1 MDGIG
6 QEEVGETFM
15 NKRMTLPRRPWSPAC
30 RLSRVQSD
38 PTGPLIEA
46 YSQDNFGHS
55 QTDGCPHAHARLSK
69 GARLEALT
77 RTWQIGKRHLT
88 DFLGPYAAGCCACLP
103 CTFDDQQTEHSRA
116 RVTLG
121 QTKSA

>member
-30 RLSRVQSD
+30 RLRRVQSD

-46 YSQDNFGHS
+46 YAK
-55 QTDGCPHAHARLSK
+55 T
-69 GARLEALT
+69 
-77 RTWQIGKRHLT
+77 
-88 DFLGPYAAGCCACLP
+88 
-103 CTFDDQQTEHSRA
+103 
-116 RVTLG
+116 TLG
-121 QTKSA
+121 TARSTDVRMPTRGSRKEPDYRL